1 MLSWHGK
8 LLTQLTPLFRGI
20 FSQVLHRLYFS
31 PKLHLSTPALR
42 RFGSPS
48 AAATALS
55 VAAESTTPRANP
67 PTRTSSTDSATSTPS
82 IEVVN
87 SLTSRRRQLLTGTL
101 NRREP
106 SFRTRVQQ
114 IIGASEWVTPAELTQ
129 LTEWTHQSEFW
140 VSEFDE
146 REREREFL
154 DSVNV
159 SAKKGRGGWGWKPG
173 ILRGDDVNR
182 ASSFFWAIVRI
193 GLPLLQN

>member
-48 AAATALS
+48 AAAAALS
-55 VAAESTTPRANP
+55 VAAESTTPRAKL

-114 IIGASEWVTPAELTQ
+114 FRVSDSGRVNSVDWVDSSERVLSEWI
-129 LTEWTHQSEFW
+129 WW
-140 VSEFDE
+140 E
-146 REREREFL
+146 RERERVF
-154 DSVNV
+154 
-159 SAKKGRGGWGWKPG
+159 GFR
-173 ILRGDDVNR
+173 
-182 ASSFFWAIVRI
+182 
-193 GLPLLQN
+193 

>member
-55 VAAESTTPRANP
+55 VAAELTTPRVKP

-82 IEVVN
+82 KEVVN
-87 SLTSRRRQLLTGTL
+87 SLTSRWRQSLTGTL

-129 LTEWTHQSEFW
+129 LTELTHQSEFW

-146 REREREFL
+146 REFL

-159 SAKKGRGGWGWKPG
+159 WAKKGRGGWGWKRG